1 MASIVEGYGE
11 MSILASL
18 VGVTEVKKDLVI
30 HCIVFNTEK
39 NWKPSRYS
47 TIINF
52 FVSFATII

>member
-1 MASIVEGYGE
+1 

-18 VGVTEVKKDLVI
+18 VGVTEVEKDLVI
-30 HCIVFNTEK
+30 HCIVLNTEK